1 MHTSTSPPAMAQ
13 HLQPRLLLPL
23 LLFLFATC
31 IQGALTSLPMSS
43 NIPGFTD
50 LTTCAKDC
58 ITYGGSYNIDKST
71 GCSSARCICQ
81 PHTFSIALSSLAE
94 CISAQP
100 DKSGFDPIGC
110 GEESQQDAAAKVLKA
125 ACSENGFD
133 VGGVERATATT
144 KATTK
149 ATARATS
156 GTGAGTG
163 STSAA
168 SRIEREQLRMFAV
181 VTVATIAI
189 PALMCGMKFN
199 ARL

>member
-1 MHTSTSPPAMAQ
+1 
-13 HLQPRLLLPL
+13 
-23 LLFLFATC
+23 
-31 IQGALTSLPMSS
+31 MSS
-43 NIPGFTD
+43 NIPGFAD
-50 LTTCAKDC
+50 LTTCARDC

-133 VGGVERATATT
+133 VGSVERATAKATT
-144 KATTK
+144 KATTQATTE

-156 GTGAGTG
+156 GTGIGTG

-189 PALMCGMKFN
+189 PALMCGMRFN